1 MPYLYTTIQT
11 NEGEFAIVAFKKLL
25 EQEAKN
31 NPDSPFLRYKRYQ
44 VLDPKELSKEVE
56 ESHIIDLDWSK
67 FKLRKNQCGCYLLS
81 NNRFQF
87 IIPA

>member
-1 MPYLYTTIQT
+1 MNYIYKTIQT
-11 NEGEFAIVAFKKLL
+11 EEGEFAIAAFKKLL
-25 EQEAKN
+25 EEELISDS
-31 NPDSPFLRYKRYQ
+31 DSPFLFYKRYQ
-44 VLDPKELSKEVE
+44 ILDPKELSKEVK

-81 NNRFQF
+81 DNRFQF